1 MKDRR
6 QKGLDGERI
15 AAEYLEAQGYHLL
28 EHRYRFG
35 HKEIDLIARKGDLVI
50 FVEVKSR
57 RSDSFG
63 PANLSITVKKQR
75 NLIAAAEAYLLEK
88 GLIEGEERFRFD
100 AILLHPPGS
109 DGDVR
114 LEHITDAFRP

>member
-63 PANLSITVKKQR
+63 PANLSITDCGRRGVSSGKR
-75 NLIAAAEAYLLEK
+75 IDRGRGTVSLRCHPAAPSGK
-88 GLIEGEERFRFD
+88 
-100 AILLHPPGS
+100 
-109 DGDVR
+109 
-114 LEHITDAFRP
+114 